1 MIENLHGNL
10 LTPPAL
16 LPPAQSERA
25 STGRQAGPEST
36 QNSLLAAVSRK
47 EYRRLL
53 GMLEP
58 VTLTFGDV
66 LYEPGDVISH
76 VYFPGVSLVSLL
88 TLVDHH
94 LALEVGLVGRE
105 GMVGLPLALGVGV
118 SSTRALVQG
127 AGVAMRMKSAHFLKE
142 LGHNLPLQRA
152 LFRYTHALMAQ
163 VARTAA
169 CNRFHVVKER
179 LARWLLMT
187 RDRVQSNDFPMTQE
201 FLSHMLGVRRVGVTK
216 AAGELHQRRLIEY
229 SRGHIRIV
237 DSNGLE
243 GAACSWYQA
252 IRDISS

>member
-1 MIENLHGNL
+1 MIENLHGSL

-16 LPPAQSERA
+16 LPARSERA
-25 STGRQAGPEST
+25 VAGRVPRPEST

-105 GMVGLPLALGVGV
+105 GMVGIPLALGVGV

-142 LGHNLPLQRA
+142 LGRSLPLQCA
-152 LFRYTHALMAQ
+152 ILRYTHALMAQ

-169 CNRFHVVKER
+169 CNRFHVVEER

-187 RDRVQSNDFPMTQE
+187 RDRVQTNDFPMTQE

-216 AAGELHQRRLIEY
+216 AARALQKRGLIEY
-229 SRGHIRIV
+229 SRGHISIV
-237 DSNGLE
+237 DSHGLE
-243 GAACSWYQA
+243 GAACSCYQA
-252 IRDISS
+252 IRNISS

>member
-1 MIENLHGNL
+1 MIENLHGSL

-16 LPPAQSERA
+16 LPAQSERPGA
-25 STGRQAGPEST
+25 GRAPQPEST

-105 GMVGLPLALGVGV
+105 GMVGIPLALGVGV

-142 LGHNLPLQRA
+142 LAHSLPLQRA
-152 LFRYTHALMAQ
+152 ILRYTHALMAQ

-169 CNRFHVVKER
+169 CNRFHVVEER

-187 RDRVQSNDFPMTQE
+187 RDRVQTNDFPMTQE

-216 AAGELHQRRLIEY
+216 AAGELQKRGLIEY
-229 SRGHIRIV
+229 SRGNIRIV
-237 DSNGLE
+237 DSHGLE
-243 GAACSWYQA
+243 VAACSCYQD
-252 IRDISS
+252 IRNISS

>member
-1 MIENLHGNL
+1 MIENLHGSL

-16 LPPAQSERA
+16 LPAQSERA
-25 STGRQAGPEST
+25 VAGRAPRPEST
-36 QNSLLAAVSRK
+36 QNSLLAAVSRT

-105 GMVGLPLALGVGV
+105 GMVGIPLALGVGV

-142 LGHNLPLQRA
+142 LGHSLPLQRA
-152 LFRYTHALMAQ
+152 ILRYTHALMAQ

-169 CNRFHVVKER
+169 CNRFHVVEER

-187 RDRVQSNDFPMTQE
+187 RDRVQTNDFPMTQE

-216 AAGELHQRRLIEY
+216 AARALQKRGLIEY
-229 SRGHIRIV
+229 SRGHIRII
-237 DSNGLE
+237 DSHGLE
-243 GAACSWYQA
+243 AAACSCYQA
-252 IRDISS
+252 IRNIST

>member
-1 MIENLHGNL
+1 MIENLHGSL

-16 LPPAQSERA
+16 LPAQSERGGA
-25 STGRQAGPEST
+25 GRAPRPEST

-105 GMVGLPLALGVGV
+105 GMVGIPLALGVGV

-142 LGHNLPLQRA
+142 LGHSLPLQRA
-152 LFRYTHALMAQ
+152 ILRYTHALMAQ

-169 CNRFHVVKER
+169 CNRFHVVEER

-187 RDRVQSNDFPMTQE
+187 RDRVQTNDFPMTQE

-216 AAGELHQRRLIEY
+216 AARALQKRGLIEY
-229 SRGHIRIV
+229 SRGNIRIV
-237 DSNGLE
+237 DSHGLE
-243 GAACSWYQA
+243 VAACSCYQA
-252 IRDISS
+252 IRNISS